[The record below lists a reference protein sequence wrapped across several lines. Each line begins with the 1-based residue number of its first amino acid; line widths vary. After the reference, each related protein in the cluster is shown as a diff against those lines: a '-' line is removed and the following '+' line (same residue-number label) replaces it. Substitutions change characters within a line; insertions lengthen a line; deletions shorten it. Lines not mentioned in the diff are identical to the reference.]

1 MRASWL
7 VGKREMEREKAR
19 RRERVRE
26 ARIHVEQTER
36 VEGGIFN

>member
-7 VGKREMEREKAR
+7 VGEREREREKAR

-26 ARIHVEQTER
+26 ARIHVEQMEW